1 MIIIIFNVLC
11 LLRNLYFETK
21 KSDSLYLSRKID
33 FGTPK
38 YEVSLTSTTKNNRYI
53 YICMTMRTALQI
65 SIYIYILGSLNY
77 IYIIII
83 YIIQD

>member
-1 MIIIIFNVLC
+1 MYYAYYEICILKQ
-11 LLRNLYFETK
+11 K

-53 YICMTMRTALQI
+53 YIYMYDNAYGTT
-65 SIYIYILGSLNY
+65 N
-77 IYIIII
+77 
-83 YIIQD
+83 